1 MLILVLSLVSRS
13 ARTQEQGH
21 VPRHLT
27 TDWSNRHMVFSG
39 PSSMMQAWRLQAEPR
54 YADQWVRRNVQHQD
68 ATQDSIGSNPLPQ
81 ELDADD
87 QKGRIDWEEG
97 EGDPERDGGRHRHRP
112 VIRGLHRDW
121 GMSLLINATVGDE
134 MFPAKFSFDV
144 NATPDCT
151 NDFVVFNTGA
161 TPVAKDAFA
170 TGTFNGMPTNG
181 QTATI
186 TNGANSMT
194 LTASGA
200 PATGTATITTVPVA
214 GDTITV
220 GATTYTF
227 DTSGTGTAT
236 ITTVPVAGDTI
247 KVGAT
252 TYTFDTSGTGT
263 ITIGTVPVAG
273 DTVTVGATTYKFV
286 AALANPN
293 DVLIVAGSMNNNARN
308 LEAAINANT
317 NQCSGGPPCYGTGT
331 TANASVTATR
341 NNNVVT
347 VTAITSGPGGN
358 SIALATTS
366 GGRITVSGAT
376 LTGGA
381 GGTLSTAN
389 EVLAVT
395 GDTANTANNLQAA
408 INASMGQCGSGPP
421 CFGTGTTANASV
433 TASAAGNV
441 VTVTAITSGAG
452 GNSIVFTTAS
462 GGRITLSPN
471 TGTLSGGAGGTLST
485 ANEVLAVTGDTANT
499 ARNLRAAI
507 DASTGQCGSGP
518 PCWGTGTTA
527 NASVT
532 ASAAGSVVTVTA
544 ITYGTA
550 GNSIVFTTASGGRIT
565 LSPNT
570 GTLSGGITAL
580 NTGGNFALDGNTTD
594 AATNLAAAIVRGN
607 AAVGVTATSNG
618 TVVTVTATTAG
629 SAGNSITLTNGLA
642 NFTWSGG
649 TLSGGNDGQPTIIA
663 FNELYSTQGSVGGAC
678 NQNGPSVMWSY
689 NADPSGDT
697 TGTDPTSPILSIDG
711 TKVAFVET
719 RTNANGGAILHILKW
734 KSGEGTLT
742 APVSPDQVVASWGSC
757 TAGNSCIVNL
767 TFHNAPP
774 SGNSSPFYVY
784 NSDILY
790 VGDDNGAL
798 HKFSPVFS
806 GTPAEVTT
814 GGWPITVHSGNV
826 LSSPVFD
833 SGSSNILV
841 GDSGG
846 QISYVKETGSV
857 TGSCSSGSA
866 PCLGTPSIALTGSV
880 VDGPLVDSSTQRAIW
895 FDGQD
900 TTNHGEVVQTD
911 TALGNKTTLAGVG
924 GSGGTPTSNMHVGA
938 FDHTYITSP
947 SNNIAGF
954 LYFIGKNHGANR
966 DHPCLW
972 RVGFSTT
979 GVMNTTPDGSATA
992 CLDLVGTS
1000 GEEASPVTE
1009 LNNGATD
1016 RIFFSVGNNSSQCAG
1031 GPGGC
1036 IMSLTLGGSWP
1047 PGAVTN
1053 AVPTPVGPNIAVTG
1067 GNVSQA
1073 GTSGIVV
1080 DNVSAS
1086 AQASSIYFSYT
1097 GNSATGAQCNG
1108 VNGVG
1113 CAIKLTQSGL
1123 N

>member
-1 MLILVLSLVSRS
+1 
-13 ARTQEQGH
+13 
-21 VPRHLT
+21 
-27 TDWSNRHMVFSG
+27 MVFSG
-39 PSSMMQAWRLQAEPR
+39 PSSMMHAWRLQAEPR

-68 ATQDSIGSNPLPQ
+68 ATQDSFGSNQLPQ

-97 EGDPERDGGRHRHRP
+97 EGDQERYHGRHRHHP
-112 VIRGLHRDW
+112 AIRGLHRDW

-170 TGTFNGMPTNG
+170 TGTFTGMPTNG
-181 QTATI
+181 QTAKI
-186 TNGANSMT
+186 TNGASSET

-200 PATGTATITTVPVA
+200 PATGTITIGTVPVA
-214 GDTITV
+214 SDTVTV

-227 DTSGTGTAT
+227 DTSA
-236 ITTVPVAGDTI
+236 
-247 KVGAT
+247 
-252 TYTFDTSGTGT
+252 TGT
-263 ITIGTVPVAG
+263 ITLNSVPTAG
-273 DTVTVGATTYKFV
+273 DTVTIGATTYKFV
-286 AALANPN
+286 TTLVNAN
-293 DVLIVAGSMNNNARN
+293 DVLIVAGNTSNTTQN
-308 LEAAINANT
+308 LRAAIDGD
-317 NQCSGGPPCYGTGT
+317 SGECFSGPPCFGTGT

-347 VTAITSGPGGN
+347 VTAITSGTGGN
-358 SIALATTS
+358 SIAFTTTS
-366 GGRITVSGAT
+366 
-376 LTGGA
+376 
-381 GGTLSTAN
+381 
-389 EVLAVT
+389 
-395 GDTANTANNLQAA
+395 AA
-408 INASMGQCGSGPP
+408 
-421 CFGTGTTANASV
+421 
-433 TASAAGNV
+433 
-441 VTVTAITSGAG
+441 
-452 GNSIVFTTAS
+452 
-462 GGRITLSPN
+462 ITLSP
-471 TGTLSGGAGGTLST
+471 GGGMLSGGAGGTLST
-485 ANEVLAVTGDTANT
+485 ANEVLAVTGSTANT
-499 ARNLRAAI
+499 AQNLRATI
-507 DASTGQCGSGP
+507 DGNSNECFSGP
-518 PCWGTGTTA
+518 PCFGTGTAA

-532 ASAAGSVVTVTA
+532 ATRNNNVVTVTA
-544 ITYGTA
+544 ITYGTG
-550 GNSIVFTTASGGRIT
+550 GNSIALATSSGGRIT
-565 LSPNT
+565 VS
-570 GTLSGGITAL
+570 GATLSGGITAL
-580 NTGGNFALDGNTTD
+580 NTGTNFALDGITTD
-594 AATNLAAAIVRGN
+594 AATNLAAAIVRNNTG
-607 AAVGVTATSNG
+607 VGVTATSSG
-618 TVVTVTATTAG
+618 AVVTVTATTAG
-629 SAGNSITLTNGLA
+629 SAGNSITLAETLA
-642 NFTWSGG
+642 NFTWSGA

-663 FNELYSTQGSVGGAC
+663 FNELYSTQGSVGGLC
-678 NQNGPSVMWSY
+678 SQNGPSVMWSY

-734 KSGEGTLT
+734 KSGEGTLA

-757 TAGNSCIVNL
+757 NAGNSCIVNI
-767 TFHNAPP
+767 TFHGAQP
-774 SGNSSPFYVY
+774 SSNSSPFYAY
-784 NSDILY
+784 NADVLY
-790 VGDDNGAL
+790 VGDDSGVL
-798 HKFSPVFS
+798 HKFSPVFN

-814 GGWPITVHSGNV
+814 GNWPITVHSGNV

-857 TGSCSSGSA
+857 AGSCSSGSA
-866 PCLGTPSIALTGSV
+866 PCLGTPSVALTGSV
-880 VDGPLVDSSTQRAIW
+880 VDGPVVDSSTQRAIW

-911 TALGNKTTLAGVG
+911 TALGNEKILTGVG
-924 GSGGTPTSNMHVGA
+924 GSGGTPTSNMHAGA

-1016 RIFFSVGNNSSQCAG
+1016 RIFFSVGNNASAAG
-1031 GPGGC
+1031 CGGGGAPGGC

-1047 PGAVTN
+1047 PAAVTN
-1053 AVPTPVGPNIAVTG
+1053 AVPTPQGPNITVVG
-1067 GNVSQA
+1067 GTVNQA

-1080 DNVSAS
+1080 DNVSGS